1 VLAMIDIHCH
11 ILSGIDDG
19 AKTMEDSVELAKAAV
34 KEGIHTIIATP
45 HHMNGRYENTKSIII
60 ENTALLNQ
68 HLIEEKIP
76 VSILPGQE
84 TAIHGEIMEGL
95 ENDEIQTL
103 NDTQYLFI
111 ELPSGYVPR
120 YTEKLL
126 FDIQLKGLIPII
138 VHPERNQEIVEK
150 PDLLYQFI
158 KKGAL
163 SQVTASSIN
172 GKFGKKVKSFSEQ
185 LIEANLVHFI
195 ASDAHNLTNRA
206 FHLESAYDYISNRY
220 GVDMTYLYRENAELL
235 VEGSNVYREVPQRV
249 KKKKFL
255 GIF

>member
-1 VLAMIDIHCH
+1 MIDIHCH

-19 AKTMEDSVELAKAAV
+19 ARSMEDSVALAKEAV

-45 HHMNGRYENTKSIII
+45 HHKNGQYENPKSLII
-60 ENTALLNQ
+60 EKTTQLNLRLQ
-68 HLIEEKIP
+68 EVGIP
-76 VSILPGQE
+76 LEVLPGQE
-84 TAIHGEIMEGL
+84 PAIHGEILEGI
-95 ENDEIQTL
+95 ENGEVQTL
-103 NDTQYLFI
+103 NGTQYLFI
-111 ELPSGYVPR
+111 ELPSGHVPR

-163 SQVTASSIN
+163 SQLTASSVS

-206 FHLESAYDYISNRY
+206 FHLESAFDHIESRY
-220 GVDMTYLYRENAELL
+220 GVDMVYLFKENTELL
-235 VEGSNVYREVPQRV
+235 VEGQNVYREIPQPV

>member
-1 VLAMIDIHCH
+1 MIDIHSH

-19 AKTMEDSVELAKAAV
+19 ARTLEDSVALAKAAV
-34 KEGIHTIIATP
+34 QEGIDIIIATP
-45 HHMNGRYENTKSIII
+45 HHKNGRYDNPKETVKDKTEILN
-60 ENTALLNQ
+60 LLLQ
-68 HLIEEKIP
+68 EEGIP
-76 VSILPGQE
+76 LEVLPGQE
-84 TAIHGEIMEGL
+84 PAIHGEIIEGL
-95 ENDEIQTL
+95 DNGEIQTL
-103 NDTQYLFI
+103 NGTQYLFI
-111 ELPSGYVPR
+111 ELPSGHVPR

-163 SQVTASSIN
+163 AQLTASSIS

-185 LIEANLVHFI
+185 LIEANLIHFI

-206 FHLESAYDYISNRY
+206 FHMVSAFEHIEARY
-220 GVDMTYLYRENAELL
+220 GMGTVYLLKENAELL
-235 VEGSNVYREVPQRV
+235 VEGQNVYREVPQHV

>member
-1 VLAMIDIHCH
+1 MIDIHCH

-19 AKTMEDSVELAKAAV
+19 AKTMEDSVALAKAAV

-45 HHMNGRYENTKSIII
+45 HHMNGRYENKKSVIL
-60 ENTALLNQ
+60 EKTALLNQ
-68 HLIEEKIP
+68 RLIEENIP
-76 VSILPGQE
+76 LTILPGQE
-84 TAIHGEIMEGL
+84 PAIHGEILEGL
-95 ENDEIQTL
+95 ERAEIQTL

-150 PDLLYQFI
+150 HDLLYQFI

-195 ASDAHNLTNRA
+195 ASDAHNLTSRA
-206 FHLESAYDYISNRY
+206 FHLESAYDHLQTRY
-220 GVDMTYLYRENAELL
+220 GNDMVFLFKENAELL
-235 VEGSNVYREVPQRV
+235 VEDQNVYREVPQPI

-255 GIF
+255 GFF